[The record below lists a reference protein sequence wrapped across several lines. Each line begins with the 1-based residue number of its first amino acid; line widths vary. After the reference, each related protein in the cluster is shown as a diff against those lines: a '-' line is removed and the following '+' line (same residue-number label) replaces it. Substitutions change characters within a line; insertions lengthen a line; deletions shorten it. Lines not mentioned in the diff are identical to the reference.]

1 MVMSIHRYA
10 KDNLFGAD
18 NQQER
23 LFLAGWIVGMTDGE
37 GCFSISIF
45 RNRTTSLGWQ
55 VMPEFVITQSGKSYQ
70 SLQQIQDF
78 FQCGKIFI
86 NRRYDNHHEQ
96 LYRYC
101 VRNRHDLEQKIV
113 PFFRKYSLQTAK
125 QNDFERFCQVLLMMK
140 DKQHLSISGLK
151 QIASLVGKKM
161 EKESSETIRGTGKFM

>member
-1 MVMSIHRYA
+1 M
-10 KDNLFGAD
+10 LFD
-18 NQQER
+18 KYLSQQNNIVR
-23 LFLAGWIVGMTDGE
+23 LASDARICDYTVGEKLSVTSTD
-37 GCFSISIF
+37 S
-45 RNRTTSLGWQ
+45 R
-55 VMPEFVITQSGKSYQ
+55 
-70 SLQQIQDF
+70 F